1 VRRTRVRRRW
11 LPLVVVTVAAAS
23 GCGSTGTTPTT
34 LALERPGLK
43 RMLCTLAHEQ
53 HVGAVALAQSDQ
65 GVWRGACGF
74 REGKRPAEPD
84 DRFGIASTTKTFVAT
99 VVLQLVGEGRLSL
112 EDKVEHWL
120 PGRIRGGREI
130 AVRQLLNHTSG
141 LSPGF
146 PSALPPRSAQPPLLS
161 RPGTTYEYSN
171 TNYVALGLVV
181 EKVTG
186 HQLAQVVRDR
196 LLRPLNLTD
205 TSYGTAAPPARTDP
219 PPAWLGGS
227 VESMGRVSGDGGIV
241 SSAADLAR
249 FFRALVGGDLLGKHL
264 LSEMMRS
271 VDTGTEFRAGLGLF
285 RIELPCGLAWGHGGD
300 SSTYSNQ
307 VLAAPDAS
315 HVVVVAQNE
324 PDWAG
329 PRATAEEM
337 YCRLGEGR
345 GAR

>member
-1 VRRTRVRRRW
+1 VRGTRAKRRW

-181 EKVTG
+181 EEVTG

-196 LLRPLNLTD
+196 LLRPLHLTD
-205 TSYGTAAPPARTDP
+205 TSYGTAAPP
-219 PPAWLGGS
+219 PAWLGGS
-227 VESMGRVSGDGGIV
+227 VESRRRVSGDGGIV

-249 FFRALVGGDLLGKHL
+249 FFRALLGGDLLGKHW

-285 RIELPCGLAWGHGGD
+285 RIDLACGSAWGHGGD
-300 SSTYSNQ
+300 SGTYSNQ
-307 VLAAPDAS
+307 VLASADGS
-315 HVVVVAQNE
+315 RVVVVAQNE
-324 PDWAG
+324 PGWDG
-329 PRATAEEM
+329 PRATAEEI
-337 YCRLGEGR
+337 YCRSQ
-345 GAR
+345 AR